1 MTEKGMGHWEIQSM
15 AGGGQGSSN
24 GDAGPPSKG
33 AGTLSQTE
41 SRRHRDTGGGPPNK
55 GLKLYRQVP
64 RRQGVSE
71 QSCVC
76 GSSQE
81 GALER
86 RYRPRRTQTL
96 LGHTQATVSHAVKN
110 IYFIIGSDVNVHPT
124 ILVILHLKGK
134 SWEERAVS

>member
-1 MTEKGMGHWEIQSM
+1 MGHWEIQSM

-64 RRQGVSE
+64 CRQGVSE

-86 RYRPRRTQTL
+86 QVLSQKNTDPAWSHTGHSESCSKEYLLHYR
-96 LGHTQATVSHAVKN
+96 
-110 IYFIIGSDVNVHPT
+110 I
-124 ILVILHLKGK
+124 
-134 SWEERAVS
+134 